1 MEVVLSIVNINV
13 LVMDVVGIVGVG
25 VVDPVHLARAEEVVR
40 EHVLLELLVLLVVLA
55 DVLLDLAHLSVH
67 LDVILD
73 VRHLP
78 VVVTVLLLV
87 LEILVL
93 LDAEA
98 PALVNV

>member
-1 MEVVLSIVNINV
+1 MVLI
-13 LVMDVVGIVGVG
+13 
-25 VVDPVHLARAEEVVR
+25 VR
-40 EHVLLELLVLLVVLA
+40 EHVILLVVLV

-73 VRHLP
+73 VRHLH